1 MAPQKTEQEIQEEE
15 ELQLALAL
23 SQSEAETKQ
32 KEVIMHILY
41 VESFWILLFLNIAL
55 TKEIGITFPQQ
66 LWFKLLYNPSRII
79 LVYHVYRCLLLGSY
93 CVSYDHCPL
102 CSSDRIL
109 FYIDH

>member
-55 TKEIGITFPQQ
+55 TKEIGITFPSSCG
-66 LWFKLLYNPSRII
+66 LNYCTI
-79 LVYHVYRCLLLGSY
+79 LVYHVYRCLLLGS
-93 CVSYDHCPL
+93 
-102 CSSDRIL
+102 
-109 FYIDH
+109 